1 MPLFDIF
8 ITSVTPIIT
17 RTATEASIAS
27 KILKISESSSNNFKI
42 FSSAI
47 GWHTPCQYF
56 IGKHC

>member
-47 GWHTPCQYF
+47 G
-56 IGKHC
+56 